1 MWTSIWSGLIFELRL
16 VQSFFPVQKAVLHS
30 ILDSNHQLWELSNTR
45 TWSFKEESQQSSAL
59 DVVAKPKLL
68 WMSRRMKP
76 WACVSWRVYR
86 AAFVALSVP
95 CQCQVCLHLQ
105 CLKQLVKQLK
115 NEFPKNLQKLS
126 SFLFLKSPTLLSPP
140 RHVLGFL
147 GVLSPFLIKMFP
159 NQTCLS
165 LSISLL

>member
-1 MWTSIWSGLIFELRL
+1 MVESSMKVKVVWTSKLGKSNLWERISSSFFL
-16 VQSFFPVQKAVLHS
+16 VQKYSTFPAPNSKSSVVRIQQPKKHEVSQKTLCQVLLMS
-30 ILDSNHQLWELSNTR
+30 
-45 TWSFKEESQQSSAL
+45 
-59 DVVAKPKLL
+59 AKPKLL
-68 WMSRRMKP
+68 WMPRRRKP

-115 NEFPKNLQKLS
+115 NEFPKNLRKLS

-147 GVLSPFLIKMFP
+147 GVLSPF
-159 NQTCLS
+159 
-165 LSISLL
+165 